1 MAESP
6 SALTPIRISE
16 VAVGKPLP
24 WPVYD
29 ARGKLLLQRGLVIA
43 NVAQLEGIA
52 AHGFFV
58 DARWQPGDG
67 MAFAAAPAKPRKV
80 GHTGARRPK
89 DILPPATAPAVIVR
103 MDDVRWRIG
112 ETFFLQS
119 TENQKVRYS
128 VPLLGFAK
136 NQTVLVGLP
145 MAEGKLEFIREGQ
158 SFVVRAFASK
168 KAYAF
173 SAVAVKAAL
182 TPHPYLHLSW
192 PKLVDCTVVRQDSRA
207 AVRIIASVSLD
218 EPERVAATTL
228 SDLSVGGCSG
238 PLKQPLGVAGDEGR
252 IKFRVCAA
260 GTDEYLN
267 LKMVLR
273 SVVPLSDGS
282 GELQH
287 GFEFVEVPRRERLVL
302 AAFVHQTLVG
312 LD

>member
-1 MAESP
+1 MAESS
-6 SALTPIRISE
+6 SALTPIRIGE
-16 VAVGKPLP
+16 VALGKPLP

-29 ARGKLLLQRGLVIA
+29 VRGKLLLQRGFVIA
-43 NVAQLEGIA
+43 NATQLEGVVA
-52 AHGFFV
+52 NGFFV
-58 DARWQPGDG
+58 DDRWQPGHG
-67 MAFAAAPAKPRKV
+67 QAFATVKPRKA
-80 GHTGARRPK
+80 GHAGTRQAEEVMTPAMA
-89 DILPPATAPAVIVR
+89 PATVVR
-103 MDDVRWRIG
+103 MEEVRWHIG

-119 TENQKVRYS
+119 AENPKIRYA

-136 NQTVLVGLP
+136 NQTILVGLP
-145 MAEGKLEFIREGQ
+145 MVEGKLEFVREGQ

-192 PKLVDCTVVRQDSRA
+192 PKQVGCTLVRQDSRA

-218 EPERVAATTL
+218 EPERVAAATL

-238 PLKQPLGVAGDEGR
+238 LLKQPLGVPGEEGR

-267 LKMVLR
+267 LKMILR
-273 SVVPLSDGS
+273 SVVPAADGS

-302 AAFVHQTLVG
+302 TAFVHQTLVD